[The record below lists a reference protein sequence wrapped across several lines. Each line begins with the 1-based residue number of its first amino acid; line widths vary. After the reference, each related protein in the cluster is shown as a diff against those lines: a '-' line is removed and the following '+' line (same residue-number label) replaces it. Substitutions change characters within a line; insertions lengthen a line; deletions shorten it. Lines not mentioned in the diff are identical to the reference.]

1 MCSDQENVHNPCKV
15 ICSLEENSEPGN
27 LSQTDRLQGKGV
39 HEFLREVVASLFSL
53 FSFWFFGVFFFVF
66 RGERLCG

>member
-39 HEFLREVVASLFSL
+39 HEFLREGVASSFSL
-53 FSFWFFGVFFFVF
+53 FSFCFFCFFSFVV
-66 RGERLCG
+66 RGERVCG